1 MREGKFKRFLRRLR
15 QNVYSRPGAYI
26 TGAVSLLLLIGLL
39 VCLIYPQVVYADP
52 GQSLPEDF
60 KALRQKAINEGRDVR
75 PESLDGF
82 MHARVLKTI
91 DAQVEK
97 QAYTFGV
104 AESKSASNF
113 FEINGALIKAKWRC
127 NLTLCTNMFPISLE
141 GEGGS
146 EILSLTVNGV
156 KPDGSNFT
164 DAKTGET
171 VSAFLSLG
179 IDETMKLTPFQTR
192 GTLEVQELDEGEV
205 NAMFDDMEGFCV
217 TATNRLK
224 PLLHSLGVDDCDL
237 LLRSMRNVMD
247 RLYSAVG
254 FPAIGLF
261 LSIPAAP
268 LICLFF
274 FICIDINRRDKR
286 HRLVSQGLLEMK
298 KRSEIE
304 EYAPGEAIFV
314 QEEEPQE
321 EEPEEPPS
329 RTTSFQR
336 FVDGHHI
343 RPIFGEWFFRALG
356 LSLVV
361 IGMVLTFLANLAF
374 AGTLGP
380 NWEPFASGANY
391 YGAIQQTGYFVLVI
405 AVIGIITETKRN
417 LRLSSAF
424 FFSLAAFYYLTVS
437 AMLFLL
443 DIAVPFDAG
452 LGLGTGSI
460 LAEMLPGNIFLG
472 IGLFAFIG
480 FFLFENPP
488 RWFINRKVF
497 RSLSLIPALIA
508 LASVVISALYRA
520 NVIHFS
526 FWITNLLFIR
536 DFDSIFVGVTYEFIA
551 FAFYASAKRKY
562 GSNKVDEAMERPHV
576 QFEKNAALCGL
587 ILAYTLFFYLVP
599 SEVKAAMNIPKY
611 TFIWALIPL
620 FLFYKPAGKKHKN
633 KLDILY
639 YALYILT
646 MLIPK
651 ALEMLP
657 LLFL

>member
-1 MREGKFKRFLRRLR
+1 MSG
-15 QNVYSRPGAYI
+15 
-26 TGAVSLLLLIGLL
+26 
-39 VCLIYPQVVYADP
+39 
-52 GQSLPEDF
+52 
-60 KALRQKAINEGRDVR
+60 
-75 PESLDGF
+75 
-82 MHARVLKTI
+82 
-91 DAQVEK
+91 
-97 QAYTFGV
+97 
-104 AESKSASNF
+104 
-113 FEINGALIKAKWRC
+113 
-127 NLTLCTNMFPISLE
+127 
-141 GEGGS
+141 
-146 EILSLTVNGV
+146 
-156 KPDGSNFT
+156 
-164 DAKTGET
+164 
-171 VSAFLSLG
+171 G
-179 IDETMKLTPFQTR
+179 ID
-192 GTLEVQELDEGEV
+192 
-205 NAMFDDMEGFCV
+205 
-217 TATNRLK
+217 
-224 PLLHSLGVDDCDL
+224 S
-237 LLRSMRNVMD
+237 
-247 RLYSAVG
+247 
-254 FPAIGLF
+254 
-261 LSIPAAP
+261 
-268 LICLFF
+268 
-274 FICIDINRRDKR
+274 
-286 HRLVSQGLLEMK
+286 
-298 KRSEIE
+298 
-304 EYAPGEAIFV
+304 
-314 QEEEPQE
+314 
-321 EEPEEPPS
+321 
-329 RTTSFQR
+329 
-336 FVDGHHI
+336 
-343 RPIFGEWFFRALG
+343 
-356 LSLVV
+356 
-361 IGMVLTFLANLAF
+361 
-374 AGTLGP
+374 
-380 NWEPFASGANY
+380 
-391 YGAIQQTGYFVLVI
+391 
-405 AVIGIITETKRN
+405 
-417 LRLSSAF
+417 
-424 FFSLAAFYYLTVS
+424 TVS

-599 SEVKAAMNIPKY
+599 SEVKTAMNIPKY